1 MKPPNDL
8 LANALPRPFRRRN
21 AARQAGSVSWSRAER
36 KHCFP
41 TLYTLYM
48 FYTAK
53 ITKTRDVSAAGF
65 ILLFYAF
72 ENCSG

>member
-41 TLYTLYM
+41 TLYTLY
-48 FYTAK
+48 TAMTTPK
-53 ITKTRDVSAAGF
+53 YKTRGVSAAGF